1 MEGCG
6 AQPCPGAVPGRVCA
20 AGPGGGFVFFFPAS
34 FLFPLLYV
42 TAQIFGLSAP
52 VGDRLGCLEG
62 LGPSSAPSGWCTER
76 VGRGEGMLRLAMLA
90 TLVSTG
96 QDGPGR
102 CQMRQRGPPASL
114 LGSFQGCIHLPRAL
128 LWWEAGSTPASF
140 PTDFLPSQ
148 TSLHPP
154 WPPLLRPALG
164 RVLQEVALIPKQLK
178 GLAQEGL
185 YRPCTGAY
193 LLCAFISG
201 DVPTLAAWSPG
212 LLSSTDI
219 WGNDAQGCLFWVTE
233 ELFHVRDGL
242 SGGAGSHWS
251 HFADHWT
258 CSHWHFDPMAPG
270 DTLAALV
277 QGCCQGF
284 SGCVL

>member
-1 MEGCG
+1 MEGLSPAPVLCQVVFVQQVLEG
-6 AQPCPGAVPGRVCA
+6 AL
-20 AGPGGGFVFFFPAS
+20 FFFPC
-34 FLFPLLYV
+34 LFPFSPSLRHCPNIRPLSSSGGPARLL
-42 TAQIFGLSAP
+42 G
-52 VGDRLGCLEG
+52 G
-62 LGPSSAPSGWCTER
+62 LGALLCTLGVVHREGGQ
-76 VGRGEGMLRLAMLA
+76 GRGDAETGHARRTGEHWPGWAWE
-90 TLVSTG
+90 VSDEAAGT
-96 QDGPGR
+96 
-102 CQMRQRGPPASL
+102 SL
-114 LGSFQGCIHLPRAL
+114 LGSSQGCIHLPRAL

-154 WPPLLRPALG
+154 WPPLLKPALG

-178 GLAQEGL
+178 GLAQEEL
-185 YRPCTGAY
+185 YRPCAGAY